1 MIDHLEEA
9 LPVIRAIK
17 NLNIYDET
25 TLLSLVEKIANISS
39 RKREDTLFETS
50 SPVVFGSLKLEGRK
64 ETYGFLR
71 DVKGVDTFVSRDSV
85 PLALWD
91 AMCNGADVTYQIK
104 TASETGKKSA
114 VNVNLFIHK
123 ASK

>member
-71 DVKGVDTFVSRDSV
+71 GVKGVDTFVSRDSV

>member
-39 RKREDTLFETS
+39 RKREDTLFETY